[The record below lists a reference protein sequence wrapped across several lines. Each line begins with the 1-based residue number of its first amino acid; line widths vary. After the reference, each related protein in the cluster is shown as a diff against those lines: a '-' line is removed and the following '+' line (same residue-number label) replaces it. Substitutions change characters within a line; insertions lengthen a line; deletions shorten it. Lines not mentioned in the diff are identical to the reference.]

1 MHNRLK
7 QIIFSF
13 FTLLI
18 FSSNAIAEYGLNM
31 TRGVTPV
38 SRDIY
43 DLHMTI
49 FWICV
54 VLAIAVFSVMI
65 YAIMFHR
72 KALGCVPAKFH
83 ESTTVEIIWTIIPV
97 FILVGMA
104 WPATKVLID
113 MEDNSKSDM
122 TIKVT
127 GYMWKWH
134 YDYLGQEV
142 RFESNLATPMEQI
155 NGREPKGK
163 NYLLEVDNPLVLPI
177 NKKIRFITTA
187 NDVIHSWWVPAL
199 GIKKDAVPGFA
210 NEAWAIIN
218 KPGIYRGQCAE
229 LCGARHGFMPIVV
242 IAKSEL
248 EYEKWLKNQKK
259 N

>member
-54 VLAIAVFSVMI
+54 ILAVGVFSVMI
-65 YAIMFHR
+65 YAMIFHR
-72 KALGCVPAKFH
+72 KALGHVPAKFH
-83 ESTTVEIIWTIIPV
+83 ENTTVEIVWTIIPV

-177 NKKIRFITTA
+177 NKKVRFITTA

-242 IAKSEL
+242 IAKTEL

-259 N
+259 K

>member
-1 MHNRLK
+1 MHNRLTK
-7 QIIFSF
+7 LIFSF
-13 FTLLI
+13 FSLLAI
-18 FSSNAIAEYGLNM
+18 SSNAIGEYGLNM

-54 VLAIAVFSVMI
+54 MLAVGVFSVMI
-65 YAIMFHR
+65 YAMVFHR
-72 KALGCVPAKFH
+72 KSLGHTPAKFH

-177 NKKIRFITTA
+177 NKKVRFITTA

-218 KPGIYRGQCAE
+218 KTGIYRGQCAE

-242 IAKSEL
+242 IAKTEL

-259 N
+259 K

>member
-1 MHNRLK
+1 MHNKLTK
-7 QIIFSF
+7 LIFSF
-13 FTLLI
+13 FSLLAI
-18 FSSNAIAEYGLNM
+18 SSNAIGEYGLNM

-54 VLAIAVFSVMI
+54 MLAVGVFSVMI
-65 YAIMFHR
+65 YAMVFHR
-72 KALGCVPAKFH
+72 KSLGHTPAKFH

-177 NKKIRFITTA
+177 NKKVRFITTA

-218 KPGIYRGQCAE
+218 KTGIYRGQCAE

-242 IAKSEL
+242 IAKTEL

-259 N
+259 K

>member
-1 MHNRLK
+1 MHNRLIK
-7 QIIFSF
+7 FIFSF
-13 FTLLI
+13 LTLFV
-18 FSSNAIAEYGLNM
+18 FSSQVMAEYNLNM
-31 TRGVTPV
+31 TRGVTPI

-54 VLAIAVFSVMI
+54 IIAIAVFSVMF
-65 YAIMFHR
+65 YAIIFHR
-72 KALGCVPAKFH
+72 KSAGCVPAKFH

-155 NGREPKGK
+155 NNREPKGK

-177 NKKIRFITTA
+177 NKKVRVITTA

-242 IAKSEL
+242 IAKTEL
-248 EYEKWLKNQKK
+248 EYEKWLKNKK
-259 N
+259 RK

>member
-7 QIIFSF
+7 KLVFSF
-13 FTLLI
+13 FSLLI
-18 FSSNAIAEYGLNM
+18 FSSSILAEYNLNI
-31 TRGVTPV
+31 TRGVTPI

-54 VLAIAVFSVMI
+54 IIAVGVFSVMF
-65 YAIMFHR
+65 YAIIFHR
-72 KALGCVPAKFH
+72 KSLGCVPSKFH

-142 RFESNLATPMEQI
+142 RFESNLATPLEQI
-155 NGREPKGK
+155 NNREPKGK

-177 NKKIRFITTA
+177 NKKVRFITTA

-248 EYEKWLKNQKK
+248 EYEKWLKNKK
-259 N
+259 RN

>member
-1 MHNRLK
+1 LTK
-7 QIIFSF
+7 FVLSF
-13 FTLLI
+13 FSLTI
-18 FSSNAIAEYGLNM
+18 FYSGTIFASDYNI
-31 TRGVTPV
+31 TRGVTPI

-54 VLAIAVFSVMI
+54 IIAIAVFSVMF
-65 YAIMFHR
+65 YAIIFHR
-72 KALGCVPAKFH
+72 KSLGCVPAKFH
-83 ESTTVEIIWTIIPV
+83 ENTTAEIVWTIIPV

-142 RFESNLATPMEQI
+142 RFESNLATPLEQI
-155 NGREPKGK
+155 NNREPKGK

-177 NKKIRFITTA
+177 NKKVRFITTA

-248 EYEKWLKNQKK
+248 EYEKWLKNKK
-259 N
+259 KK

>member
-1 MHNRLK
+1 MHNKLTK
-7 QIIFSF
+7 FIFSF
-13 FTLLI
+13 TSLFI
-18 FSSNAIAEYGLNM
+18 ASSNLWAEYNLNM

-43 DLHMTI
+43 DLHMSI

-54 VLAIAVFSVMI
+54 VIAIAVFGVMI
-65 YAIMFHR
+65 YSIMFHR
-72 KALGCVPAKFH
+72 KSLGSVPAKFT
-83 ESTTVEIIWTIIPV
+83 ENTTVEIVWTIVPV

-104 WPATKVLID
+104 WPATKVLVN

-134 YDYLGQEV
+134 YDYLGQDV
-142 RFESNLATPMEQI
+142 RFESNLSTPLEQI

-177 NKKIRFITTA
+177 NKKVRFITTA

-242 IAKSEL
+242 IAKTEL
-248 EYEKWLKNQKK
+248 EYEKWLKSKK
-259 N
+259 KK